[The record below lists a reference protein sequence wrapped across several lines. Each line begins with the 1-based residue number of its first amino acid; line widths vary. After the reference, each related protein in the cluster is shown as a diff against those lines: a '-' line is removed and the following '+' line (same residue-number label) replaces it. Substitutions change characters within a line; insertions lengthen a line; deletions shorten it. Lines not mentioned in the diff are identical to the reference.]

1 MSFPYFVPSVINT
14 NPVSAIPIGSFVTS
28 VTPTI
33 SEISVSVTRD
43 DLPLKTEKVSVTGL
57 PTTNYYLPTSLYYVA
72 DPITYSY
79 PVYKNV
85 SYLDINSDKELHKK
99 VTRHFFSRLYNRYIP
114 DSEARLLNFVK
125 LTAKDIE
132 LVKSLNEAK
141 NITTKDDEYGEKLNY
156 LADYIFTKKDVYNV
170 LWHFSERTNIKW
182 WDLKH
187 YDEQIEDMLVK
198 AVEEKIKDMIAE

>member
-1 MSFPYFVPSVINT
+1 MSIPYFVSTHINT
-14 NPVSAIPIGSFVTS
+14 NPVTAIPIGSFVTS

-43 DLPLKTEKVSVTGL
+43 DLPVRTEKVSVTGL

-85 SYLDINSDKELHKK
+85 SYLDVNSDKELHKK

-141 NITTKDDEYGEKLNY
+141 NITTKEDEYGEKLNY

-170 LWHFSERTNIKW
+170 LWHFSEKTNVKW
-182 WDLKH
+182 WDLKNFE
-187 YDEQIEDMLVK
+187 DQIEELLVK